1 MAQKAIFEGLVYSI
15 DDKPVSIKYIGE
27 EPCYVVDDNGFL
39 RHIPCEQ
46 VDRQVLDV
54 MKSKI
59 ENHEEVITEQTSKM
73 LGQEDIFTRAIIQ
86 NQLENIDQQL
96 EQLFKTGLPESGRTY
111 LGMMGFK
118 IVIDVHGNVIKVEQ
132 PGMAGTDDR

>member
-1 MAQKAIFEGLVYSI
+1 MAHKAIFEGLVYSI
-15 DDKPVSIKYIGE
+15 NDKPVGITYIGE

-54 MKSKI
+54 MKSQI

-96 EQLFKTGLPESGRTY
+96 EQLFQTGLPESGRTY

-118 IVIDVHGNVIKVEQ
+118 VVIDVHGNVIKVEQ
-132 PGMAGTDDR
+132 PGMAGTNDK